1 MSHLLREHAPIS
13 DRGWELIEDEAKRQ
27 LTVAMAARRLVD
39 FKGPHGWQRAA
50 VGTGRAEAVGDGPV
64 DGVSAVRRR
73 VLALVEPR
81 VAFGVARA
89 ELEDIDRGAE
99 DPDLDAVGEAARR
112 LALTE
117 NVAVFRGWPEAG
129 IAGLAESSPHAARQ
143 LEEDMTACPRHVAE
157 AVQILREHGVDGPF
171 GLALSPDIHRRVVET
186 TEHGGYPLFE
196 HLRNILGGPL
206 VWAPGV
212 EGGVVVSLRGD
223 DFRLHVGQDAAIG
236 YSSHDD
242 EAVQLYLVESFT
254 FQVLTPEAAV
264 VLRNA
269 RQ

>member
-39 FKGPHGWQRAA
+39 FTGPHGWEHAA
-50 VGTGRAEAVGDGPV
+50 VGTGRAEAVGAAPV
-64 DGVSAVRRR
+64 DGVEAMRRR

-81 VAFGVARA
+81 VPFSVARS
-89 ELEDIDRGAE
+89 ELEDIDRGA
-99 DPDLDAVGEAARR
+99 DDADLDAVGEAARS

-117 NVAVFRGWPEAG
+117 NIAVFRGWSQAG
-129 IAGLAESSPHAARQ
+129 IAGMADASPHAPLQ
-143 LEEDMTACPRHVAE
+143 LEEDMTTCPRHVAE
-157 AVQILREHGVDGPF
+157 AVQILREHGVSGPF

-196 HLRNILGGPL
+196 HLRHILEGPL

-212 EGGVVVSLRGD
+212 EGGVVVSLRGN

-236 YSSHDD
+236 YRSHDD
-242 EAVQLYLVESFT
+242 EAVQLYLVQSFT
-254 FQVLTPEAAV
+254 FQVITPEAAV
-264 VLRNA
+264 MLHNA
-269 RQ
+269 GR